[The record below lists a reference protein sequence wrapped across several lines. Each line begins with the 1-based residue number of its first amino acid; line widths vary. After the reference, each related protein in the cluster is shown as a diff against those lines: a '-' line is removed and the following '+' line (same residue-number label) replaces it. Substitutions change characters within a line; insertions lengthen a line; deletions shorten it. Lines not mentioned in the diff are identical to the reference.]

1 MLTSEFIHGLRL
13 NAKNLS
19 TMKQLMIGKQSPI
32 YNNIVMITA
41 CDEIVFLNRIAQ
53 VNSSLPIG
61 YYFYEDGLRTHDI
74 PMTEPKRHLMYSV
87 TDLHTMNY
95 RNFMRQVTIR
105 YLLRFTTDTK
115 SCS

>member
-32 YNNIVMITA
+32 YNNIVMTTT
-41 CDEIVFLNRIAQ
+41 CDEIVFLNQIAQ

-61 YYFYEDGLRTHDI
+61 HYFYEDGLRHTQHTHDGTQTS
-74 PMTEPKRHLMYSV
+74 PNLF
-87 TDLHTMNY
+87 
-95 RNFMRQVTIR
+95 RNRPT
-105 YLLRFTTDTK
+105 YHEL
-115 SCS
+115 S